1 MGTLYE
7 ALVRAARLIVS
18 LDPDV
23 LQYALRSLYIALVST
38 ALAGLLAVPLGIFI
52 AEREFRGKR
61 LVVTGLNTLLAVP
74 TVVVGLFVYALVSR
88 QGPFGFLELLFTV
101 PGIIIGEV
109 VLIAPLLTALT
120 LAAVA
125 RVDRDV
131 RLTARSLGAS
141 ERQAAWVVIRE
152 ARYGILAA
160 IIAAYGRVVGE
171 VGVAM
176 IVGGNIDGFTRTL
189 TTAII
194 LNVDMG
200 YFALALALGLVLL
213 AFSFVLNVAFQ
224 LLQGEARMR

>member
-38 ALAGLLAVPLGIFI
+38 ALAGLLAVPLGILI

>member
-88 QGPFGFLELLFTV
+88 QGPFGFLGLLFTV
-101 PGIIIGEV
+101 PGIVIGEV

-194 LNVDMG
+194 LNADMG

>member
-38 ALAGLLAVPLGIFI
+38 ALAGLFAVPLGIFI